1 MDAFFVMLKNVI
13 IFVLL
18 AVPGYLLVKG
28 KILTTKESG
37 VISKVLTWVGLPFMI
52 LTSVLK
58 VEFSGSFALELGAV
72 VLIGVAITF
81 LTLFLATLLCKGEK
95 DSKKNGMMRFG
106 MIFANNGFLGIP
118 LATAVFLNTRPEV
131 VAFLVVLNIMNN
143 LMLFSLGIS
152 LVSCDKSNVRLKKLL
167 VNPVLISFV
176 LSMLLNIS
184 GVAAKLPAIGEYSSY
199 FSGIVTAL
207 SMLVL
212 GIKLADV
219 PFAKLFLSGRM
230 YYISFVRLI
239 AFPVLT
245 VAIMFLLRACLPI
258 SDEMILGVFI
268 AFVMPTAGLA
278 STFADQYQ
286 GDTEGA
292 VTYTLGSTIL
302 SVGVIPL
309 LYWLV
314 EWILK

>member
-1 MDAFFVMLKNVI
+1 MDAFLVMLKNVM

-37 VISKVLTWVGLPFMI
+37 VISKVLTYVGLPFMI
-52 LTSVLK
+52 LTSILK
-58 VEFSGSFALELGAV
+58 VEFTGDFAIELGAV
-72 VLIGVAITF
+72 ALIGVAITF
-81 LTLFLATLLCKGEK
+81 LMLFLATLLSKGEK
-95 DSKKNGMMRFG
+95 DVKKNGMMRFA

-143 LMLFSLGIS
+143 LMLFTLGVALIS
-152 LVSCDKSNVRLKKLL
+152 GDKSAVRLKKVLL
-167 VNPVLISFV
+167 SPVLISFV
-176 LSMLLNIS
+176 IGLVLNVS
-184 GVAAKLPAIGEYSSY
+184 GIAAKLPAVGEYSAY

-230 YYISFVRLI
+230 YYISLVRLI
-239 AFPVLT
+239 AFPVLS
-245 VAIMFLLRACLPI
+245 VAIMFLLRVFLPI

-278 STFADQYQ
+278 STFADQYD

-292 VTYTLGSTIL
+292 VVYTLGSTIL

>member
-1 MDAFFVMLKNVI
+1 M
-13 IFVLL
+13 
-18 AVPGYLLVKG
+18 
-28 KILTTKESG
+28 
-37 VISKVLTWVGLPFMI
+37 
-52 LTSVLK
+52 
-58 VEFSGSFALELGAV
+58 ELGAV
-72 VLIGVAITF
+72 ALVGVAFTF
-81 LTLFLATLLCKGEK
+81 LMLVLATLLSKGER
-95 DSKKNGMMRFG
+95 DEKKNGMMRFA

-143 LMLFSLGIS
+143 LMLFSLGVSLIS
-152 LVSCDKSNVRLKKLL
+152 GDKSAVRLKKLVL
-167 VNPVLISFV
+167 NPVLISFV
-176 LSMLLNIS
+176 IGLVLNVS
-184 GVAAKLPAIGEYSSY
+184 GIAAKLPAVGEYSSY

-219 PFAKLFLSGRM
+219 PFAKLFFSGRM
-230 YYISFVRLI
+230 YYISFVRLV

-245 VAIMFLLRACLPI
+245 VAIMFLLRVFLPI

-278 STFADQYQ
+278 STFADQYD

-292 VTYTLGSTIL
+292 VVYTLGSTIL

>member
-1 MDAFFVMLKNVI
+1 MDAFLIMLKNVI
-13 IFVLL
+13 VFVLL

-28 KILTTKESG
+28 RVMTTKESG
-37 VISKVLTWVGLPFMI
+37 VISKVLTYVGLPFMI
-52 LTSVLK
+52 LTSTLK
-58 VEFSGSFALELGAV
+58 VEFTKGFAAEMGLLF
-72 VLIGVAITF
+72 LFGVAFTF
-81 LTLFLATLLCKGEK
+81 LMVFVTAFLSKGVRDEK
-95 DSKKNGMMRFG
+95 KKGMMRFA
-106 MIFANNGFLGIP
+106 MSFANNGFLGIP

-143 LMLFSLGIS
+143 LMLFTLGVALIS
-152 LVSCDKSNVRLKKLL
+152 GDKSAVRLKKVVLS
-167 VNPVLISFV
+167 PVLISFV
-176 LSMLLNIS
+176 IGLILNVS
-184 GVAAKLPAIGEYSSY
+184 GIADKVPAVGEYSAY

-207 SMLVL
+207 SMVVL

-239 AFPVLT
+239 AFPVLS
-245 VAIMFLLRACLPI
+245 VAIMFLLRVFLPI

-278 STFADQYQ
+278 STFADQYD

-292 VTYTLGSTIL
+292 VVYTLGSTIL